1 MSGDYLIV
9 AVPWL
14 VFAAGLAAIVWRLAL
29 SQARGRRRR
38 NPVSPGKSGQPGER
52 GTPPRVPSA

>member
-14 VFAAGLAAIVWRLAL
+14 VFAAGLAAIAWRLAL
-29 SQARGRRRR
+29 SRARGRRSG
-38 NPVSPGKSGQPGER
+38 NPAPPDKSGQPR
-52 GTPPRVPSA
+52 APGTPPRVPSA